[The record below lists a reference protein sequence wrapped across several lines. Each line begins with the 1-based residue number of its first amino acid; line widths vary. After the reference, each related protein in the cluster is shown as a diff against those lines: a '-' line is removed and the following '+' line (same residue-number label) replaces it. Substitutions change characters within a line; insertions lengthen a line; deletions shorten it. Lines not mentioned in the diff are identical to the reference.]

1 MGNKYKYLDK
11 EVLNNINHV
20 SRDVIKYNR
29 ALPQNIIDA
38 LPDDKLFPINW
49 CMLHEHIAGKAVEP
63 HMRCMI
69 LVPIL
74 SSPDRN
80 AGRYQTLILDME
92 MGLFDLLPEVELPDT
107 PVSDTAIT
115 A

>member
-11 EVLNNINHV
+11 EVLNNINHI

-29 ALPQNIIDA
+29 ALPQDIIDA
-38 LPDDKLFPINW
+38 LPDDKLFPISW
-49 CMLHEHIAGKAVEP
+49 CMIHEHIAGRAVEP

-69 LVPIL
+69 VVP
-74 SSPDRN
+74 
-80 AGRYQTLILDME
+80 AGMGSKSHQGRQTLLLDME

-107 PVSDTAIT
+107 PVETVAT
-115 A
+115 

>member
-11 EVLNNINHV
+11 EVLNNINHI

-38 LPDDKLFPINW
+38 LPDDKFFPISW

-69 LVPIL
+69 VVPAL
-74 SSPDRN
+74 SGPEGA
-80 AGRYQTLILDME
+80 AGRQTLILDIE